1 MPDKGSYSH
10 VNMGKLKKIVT
21 EIGNCDFNKKCSVVA
36 RLKITEA
43 QILTMPTKVGITHK
57 QFIEIIIIYFVFERQ
72 KKLIIK
78 IKFHMKLY

>member
-36 RLKITEA
+36 TEA
-43 QILTMPTKVGITHK
+43 QFLTMPTKVGITHK

-78 IKFHMKLY
+78 IKFSY